1 MCLSPEVDLAA
12 GLIISVVAV
21 DAIRHNRHN
30 RTLPIALLPGIF
42 ALHSFASVFVWW
54 SFQGFSFR
62 KRRQRRSRLLYL
74 CRFRFA
80 ANLCSNCHTS
90 GGAKWLATKRTKD
103 LYSDRNQLQGLV
115 YLYYIV
121 QGGASVDECTAFLDF
136 HVAGPSW
143 LMSAF
148 YGAAT
153 CGAMLFSGYRPLFI
167 WGVLNC
173 IAIVILND
181 RLSHALP
188 SLWCLWAACTSF
200 FVSWFMRDLIK
211 QRQAGESWPWESSEL
226 NSFLGSNKANKD
238 A

>member
-12 GLIISVVAV
+12 GIIISVVAV

-30 RTLPIALLPGIF
+30 RTLPIALLPGVF
-42 ALHSFASVFVWW
+42 ALHSFASLFVWW
-54 SFQGFSFR
+54 SFQGTVPDSIGKAATGLYIFIAFV
-62 KRRQRRSRLLYL
+62 LLPIYVP
-74 CRFRFA
+74 
-80 ANLCSNCHTS
+80 
-90 GGAKWLATKRTKD
+90 LATLLVEPHGWR
-103 LYSDRNQLQGLV
+103 RHVLQGFTVIGTIAGLV

-121 QGGASVDECTAFLDF
+121 QGQGTVQECTAYLDF

-173 IAIVILND
+173 IAIVVLNE

-200 FVSWFMRDLIK
+200 FVSWFLRDLIK
-211 QRQAGESWPWESSEL
+211 LRHAGGSWPWVSHL
-226 NSFLGSNKANKD
+226 R
-238 A
+238 

>member
-54 SFQGFSFR
+54 SFQGSV
-62 KRRQRRSRLLYL
+62 SETVGNV
-74 CRFRFA
+74 A
-80 ANLCSNCHTS
+80 ANFYIFVAFVL
-90 GGAKWLATKRTKD
+90 LPIYVPVATLLVEPNGWRKNALKVFTVIGTIA
-103 LYSDRNQLQGLV
+103 GLV

-143 LMSAF
+143 LMSVF

-173 IAIVILND
+173 IAIVVLND

-211 QRQAGESWPWESSEL
+211 QRQAGESWPWESRQL

-238 A
+238 T

>member
-12 GLIISVVAV
+12 GIVISVIAV

-42 ALHSFASVFVWW
+42 ALHSFASVFVWL
-54 SFQGFSFR
+54 SFQGSVSNAFGEA
-62 KRRQRRSRLLYL
+62 
-74 CRFRFA
+74 A
-80 ANLCSNCHTS
+80 ANFYIFVAFVL
-90 GGAKWLATKRTKD
+90 LPIYVPIATLLVEPKGWR
-103 LYSDRNQLQGLV
+103 RNALMGFVVLGLIAGLV
-115 YLYYIV
+115 YLYYILKG
-121 QGGASVDECTAFLDF
+121 QASVQECTAFLDF

-153 CGAMLFSGYRPLFI
+153 CGAMLLSGYRPLFL

-173 IAIVILND
+173 IAIIILND

-211 QRQAGESWPWESSEL
+211 HRKAGEVWPWESVKKEG
-226 NSFLGSNKANKD
+226 NVTED
-238 A
+238 PVT